1 MRRFMCTFA
10 AMIFMT
16 VSVFAEIKMPEGF
29 VKGLPEDLISM
40 DENGYSPDP
49 ENGEIYVYIPDMV
62 PGELYTKDI
71 SLMNLREDGEYRI
84 YMTATPNYTKG
95 NVDMLNETQCRLYL
109 DNRLI
114 YQGLVNGDGIP
125 DMQQNGLDLGGL
137 YKSGI
142 SRKLHAEFIWNWSG
156 KTTYDLEEKNSYY
169 GEVSFYW
176 TFYAQVSESGN
187 PSNSG
192 GSGGVAGVTKPD
204 KEPETEKYTN
214 AITDNIEMQTE
225 TEDITIDVN
234 IPSDYSEHRDN
245 DSDSHGDSVSPEDNE
260 KIENYEPGII
270 DKAVDKIVDKI
281 PLIPEDVKTGYHSE
295 IVFYT
300 KIAITALG
308 IAFLIVLLII
318 HKMIK
323 LINIKRNNAL

>member
-1 MRRFMCTFA
+1 MKRFMCTFA

-29 VKGLPEDLISM
+29 VKGLPEDLIAM

-49 ENGEIYVYIPDMV
+49 ENGEIYVYIPDMA

-71 SLMNLREDGEYRI
+71 SLMNLREDAEYRI

-114 YQGLVNGDGIP
+114 YQGLVNGDGTP
-125 DMQQNGLDLGGL
+125 NMQQNGLDLGGL

-192 GSGGVAGVTKPD
+192 GSGGGAGVTKPD

-245 DSDSHGDSVSPEDNE
+245 DPDSHGDSVSPEDNE
-260 KIENYEPGII
+260 KIENYDPGII

-323 LINIKRNNAL
+323 LRNIKRNNAL